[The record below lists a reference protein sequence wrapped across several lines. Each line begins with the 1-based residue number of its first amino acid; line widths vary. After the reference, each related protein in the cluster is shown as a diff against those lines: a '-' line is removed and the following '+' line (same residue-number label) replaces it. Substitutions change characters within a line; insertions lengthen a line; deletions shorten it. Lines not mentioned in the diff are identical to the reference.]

1 MDDKQAKLDEELALV
16 IAEATQSRV
25 SMTEAI
31 VLIRKMEAAGWSFT
45 NKAAEDEA
53 KRKAD
58 EEKKKLD
65 DAVAAERILAAKE
78 AKATADA
85 KAQAAAQKPMS
96 TSLGMP
102 SERLDT
108 HSDVTAG
115 MSSVGDFVTVPKDK
129 P

>member
-1 MDDKQAKLDEELALV
+1 MDDDKQAKLDEELALV

-31 VLIRKMEAAGWSFT
+31 VLIRKMEKAGWSFT
-45 NKAAEDEA
+45 SKTAEDEA

-58 EEKKKLD
+58 EEKKKHE
-65 DAVAAERILAAKE
+65 DALVAEKALAAKE

-85 KAQAAAQKPMS
+85 KAAAAQKPTQGVGQMPIQGPGQMGPAP
-96 TSLGMP
+96 GMGQFGG
-102 SERLDT
+102 
-108 HSDVTAG
+108 DV
-115 MSSVGDFVTVPKDK
+115 VIKDK

>member
-1 MDDKQAKLDEELALV
+1 MDEKQAKLDEELALV

-65 DAVAAERILAAKE
+65 NAVAAERILAAKE

-85 KAQAAAQKPMS
+85 KAAAQKPIS
-96 TSLGMP
+96 APLGMGP
-102 SERLDT
+102 PEGLYT
-108 HSDVTAG
+108 HSDSTAG
-115 MSSVGDFVTVPKDK
+115 MSSVGTVVTAPKDK